1 MFSLHDFLV
10 LRRARKAYKALRG
23 EFRLYEDVLGAEA
36 RAAIAERFDDLAQAI
51 RTREIDDLDAVVN
64 TLREEMRAVLPRPRF
79 PLAAEWFDV
88 LVSALA
94 VAFCFRAYYYE
105 PFRIPTGSMQPT
117 LYGIHAED
125 APGPSAWDKGPLRL
139 LKWCVTGETYQ
150 EVRVRNPGV
159 VSQYLPSAKPGYVSL
174 IVNGREQF
182 VMQPGDSLHAVIRY
196 GQDGRPEQ
204 VEISGT
210 ERAVRQNTLRRD
222 IRDIQ
227 LAMRYKT
234 QLLACIAIDT
244 KPADRF
250 RDSHT
255 FMDKVNKLIALEE
268 DGCSPEFLNY
278 LRAEYEGIVYGSYV
292 EYPPL
297 YADTR
302 HVPIEKQGIGDYWTV
317 VDGYQPRSDKA
328 SLRCMPYSEFL
339 VLYCFYQ
346 RTKEAHAAGKT
357 YTRPRQL
364 EDLYKEIVSFYDGN
378 QRDAILFLIMSNYI
392 RTGME
397 IEKIDPYLKEYKEK
411 YNLDKEYVAILESLL
426 Q

>member
-1 MFSLHDFLV
+1 M
-10 LRRARKAYKALRG
+10 
-23 EFRLYEDVLGAEA
+23 
-36 RAAIAERFDDLAQAI
+36 
-51 RTREIDDLDAVVN
+51 
-64 TLREEMRAVLPRPRF
+64 
-79 PLAAEWFDV
+79 
-88 LVSALA
+88 
-94 VAFCFRAYYYE
+94 
-105 PFRIPTGSMQPT
+105 
-117 LYGIHAED
+117 
-125 APGPSAWDKGPLRL
+125 
-139 LKWCVTGETYQ
+139 
-150 EVRVRNPGV
+150 
-159 VSQYLPSAKPGYVSL
+159 
-174 IVNGREQF
+174 
-182 VMQPGDSLHAVIRY
+182 
-196 GQDGRPEQ
+196 
-204 VEISGT
+204 
-210 ERAVRQNTLRRD
+210 
-222 IRDIQ
+222 
-227 LAMRYKT
+227 
-234 QLLACIAIDT
+234 
-244 KPADRF
+244 
-250 RDSHT
+250 
-255 FMDKVNKLIALEE
+255 
-268 DGCSPEFLNY
+268 
-278 LRAEYEGIVYGSYV
+278 

-392 RTGME
+392 RNGKE

>member
-1 MFSLHDFLV
+1 MDKKLFL
-10 LRRARKAYKALRG
+10 LLCLIMPFLSARAGEKMKTTLSCQIYDYRG
-23 EFRLYEDVLGAEA
+23 EMIYYDCVQTPMVRAE
-36 RAAIAERFDDLAQAI
+36 FH
-51 RTREIDDLDAVVN
+51 T
-64 TLREEMRAVLPRPRF
+64 
-79 PLAAEWFDV
+79 
-88 LVSALA
+88 
-94 VAFCFRAYYYE
+94 
-105 PFRIPTGSMQPT
+105 
-117 LYGIHAED
+117 
-125 APGPSAWDKGPLRL
+125 
-139 LKWCVTGETYQ
+139 
-150 EVRVRNPGV
+150 NPGENHTYSFETDRLV
-159 VSQYLPSAKPGYVSL
+159 TML
-174 IVNGREQF
+174 VNGREQF
-182 VMQPGDSLHAVIRY
+182 ILQPGDSLHAVIRY

-204 VEISGT
+204 VKISGT

-392 RTGME
+392 RNGKE